1 MKTGKI
7 PEGAEF
13 WIVGACR
20 GADDEA
26 IVDSLKEMVKDM
38 GIADSVKFLVNQPR
52 SEIINV
58 FKAASIALHTMKY
71 EHFGISIVEMMA
83 AGIITIAHN
92 SAGPKQDIIGAAEE
106 PVGFLAEDCE
116 SYTNILVDCAEN
128 YTTSKFNNFRFRA
141 RTWVKE
147 RFGLSAFDKIFTEK
161 AEAALR

>member
-26 IVDSLKEMVKDM
+26 IVDSLKEMAKDM
-38 GIADSVKFLVNQPR
+38 DIADSVKFLVNQPR

-92 SAGPKQDIIGAAEE
+92 SAGPK
-106 PVGFLAEDCE
+106 
-116 SYTNILVDCAEN
+116 
-128 YTTSKFNNFRFRA
+128 
-141 RTWVKE
+141 
-147 RFGLSAFDKIFTEK
+147 
-161 AEAALR
+161 